1 MSDDDD
7 DFEPRLGRQ
16 RSKSG
21 KQGRKF
27 LHRVL
32 AATSLAGGVR
42 SAVNRRF
49 DGSRI
54 GRGASIGRLLG
65 SRDKHAAFR
74 SRRVIIKSRFVRLAG
89 KGFGGAVAH
98 LRYIERDGVTRE
110 GDPGELYGAETDRAD
125 GKEFLE
131 RGRADRH
138 QFRFIVSAEDG
149 ADYDDLKPLTRRLMA
164 QVELD
169 LGTKLDWVA
178 VDHFNTG
185 NPHTHIMLR
194 GVDDRGQNLVIAREY
209 MGTGMRA
216 RLAELV
222 TLDLGPQSTLEI
234 EAKLRQDMTAERVTA
249 IDRSLTH
256 DMDDARIVSAT
267 GRNAFDQSLRAGRL
281 QKLGRLG
288 LAEHMGNGR
297 WQLAEGFDDTLRQM
311 SERGDIIRSLQREVT
326 TRKLD
331 RAVPEKLVFDT
342 PNRTA
347 TPMIGRLVKR
357 GLSDEHRDRH
367 YLIVDGIDGKQHY
380 VDIGKGED
388 QKTIPTEAIV
398 RVTPRRNEPRAVDQT
413 IARIAEQNGG
423 RYDVDAHLKY
433 DPGATENFAQ
443 THVRRL
449 EAMRKV
455 MGSVEREA
463 DGGWIIA
470 PDHLERAAAFE
481 ARQVRDRPVTIE
493 TLSSTPLD
501 RLGKLQAAT
510 WLDREIVADT
520 PQILST
526 NGFGGEVRSALA
538 TRRQWLVNQN
548 LADDDLGTITYR
560 PNMLATLQRRELL
573 RVAGQLSDELGLAF
587 TEGKPGAKIE
597 GVVKRAVDLA
607 SGRHALIDR
616 SRDFT
621 LVPWRP
627 VLEKQIG
634 KSVSGIMRGDGISW
648 TVGRG
653 RGGPS
658 IS

>member
-1 MSDDDD
+1 MSDDD

-32 AATSLAGGVR
+32 AATSLAGGLR
-42 SAVNRRF
+42 NAVNRRF

-65 SRDKHAAFR
+65 SRDKHAAFP

-110 GDPGELYGAETDRAD
+110 GDTGELYGANTDRAD

-131 RGRADRH
+131 RGRADRQ

-222 TLDLGPQSTLEI
+222 TLDLGPQSILEI
-234 EAKLRQDMTAERVTA
+234 ETKLRRDMFAERVTA
-249 IDRSLTH
+249 IDRNLIR
-256 DMDDARIVSAT
+256 DMDETRIVSAT

-288 LAEHMGNGR
+288 LAEPLGNGR

-311 SERGDIIRSLQREVT
+311 SERGDIIRSLQREAT

-342 PNRTA
+342 PDRTSR
-347 TPMIGRLVKR
+347 PIIGCLVKR

-388 QKTIPTEAIV
+388 QEIIATNAIV
-398 RVTPRRNEPRAVDQT
+398 QVTSRTTGPRAVDQT
-413 IARIAEQNGG
+413 IATVASQNNG

-449 EAMRKV
+449 EAMRKT
-455 MGSVEREA
+455 MGNVEREA
-463 DGGWIIA
+463 DGGWILA
-470 PDHLERAAAFE
+470 TDHLERAAIYE
-481 ARQVRDRPVTIE
+481 ARQARDRPVTIE
-493 TLSSTPLD
+493 IVSSMPLD

-510 WLDREIVADT
+510 WLDRELVAVT
-520 PQILST
+520 PQTLSAS
-526 NGFGGEVRSALA
+526 GFGGEVRSALA
-538 TRRQWLVNQN
+538 ERRRWLVDQR
-548 LADDDLGTITYR
+548 LADDDMGVTIYR

-587 TEGKPGAKIE
+587 TESQSGAKIE
-597 GVVKRAVDLA
+597 GMVKRAVDLA
-607 SGRHALIDR
+607 SGRHALIER

-634 KSVSGIMRGDGISW
+634 KSVSGIMRADGISW